1 MFVTGN
7 QGKVDRLRLALSL
20 RASNPGVEVDGIDL
34 ALPEIQAD
42 TVLEVALAKAKSA
55 HERLQRPLLI
65 HDCGLCCAAL
75 KDAPCPYTKYFN
87 FSVGTEGLLALM
99 RDQEDRRAG
108 WDDAIVYIDENG
120 ARP

>member
-1 MFVTGN
+1 M
-7 QGKVDRLRLALSL
+7 
-20 RASNPGVEVDGIDL
+20 EVDGIDL

-75 KDAPCPYTKYFN
+75 KDEPGTYFKYFN
-87 FSVGTEGLLALM
+87 FSVG
-99 RDQEDRRAG
+99 
-108 WDDAIVYIDENG
+108 
-120 ARP
+120 